1 MPSIKGSLFIV
12 TGGASGL
19 GAATATLLVARGACV
34 ALVDRDEEGAAAVAA
49 QATAAGTGSA
59 AAFAADV
66 TDEGSVQAA
75 IDGAVARFGT
85 AQLRGVV
92 NCAGVGAAMTTVGR
106 SGAHDAGVFDF
117 VLKVNLYGT
126 FNFCKLVA
134 AKMIEQRGKEAHGV
148 LINVASAAFQDGQK
162 GQVAYAASKGAVVS
176 MALPMARDL
185 ARWGIRVCTVAPGT
199 IATPMMRSASDRVR
213 AKLLADTIW
222 PKRMGEPAE
231 FAALVAHLIEN
242 DYVNAEV
249 IRLDAGV
256 RMSNL

>member
-1 MPSIKGSLFIV
+1 MPQLDGALYIV

-19 GAATATLLVARGACV
+19 GAATAALLCARGASV
-34 ALVDRDEEGAAAVAA
+34 AVVDRDLDGATAVAA
-49 QATAAGTGSA
+49 AATAAGPGRA

-66 TDEGSVQAA
+66 TDEADVTACVDS
-75 IDGAVARFGT
+75 AVAQLGDN
-85 AQLRGVV
+85 LRGVV
-92 NCAGVGAAMTTVGR
+92 NCAGVGAAMTTVNR
-106 SGAHDAGVFDF
+106 SGAHDASVFDF
-117 VLKVNLYGT
+117 VLKVNLFGT

-134 AKMIEQRGKEAHGV
+134 AKMVALRGKEAKGV
-148 LINVASAAFQDGQK
+148 LVNVASAAYQDGQK

-185 ARWGIRVCTVAPGT
+185 ARWGIRVVTVAPGT
-199 IATPMMRSASDRVR
+199 IATPMMRSAPDRVR

-222 PKRMGEPAE
+222 PKRMGEPGE

-242 DYVNAEV
+242 DYMNAEV
-249 IRLDAGV
+249 IRLDGGV